1 MINNFIPTVWSVK
14 ILKALEKFHI
24 FGSPATCNREYEGE
38 IRDKGDSV
46 KINSVGDITIKDY
59 TKNSDIDGPDELDD
73 AGQMLNITEGK
84 YFNFAVDDVDKVQ
97 SNANVM
103 AEAMNRAGYGLR
115 DKADIFI
122 AANHIYVPAAN
133 LIGDD
138 TTPIVLTK
146 ENLYDYLVDLKVKLT
161 EANVPEEGRFAIVPA
176 WCEGLLLKD
185 DRFVAAGTSTSDN
198 VIRNGKIGRA
208 AGMDI
213 YVSNN
218 TPHTA
223 GTKYKIIAGHPMA
236 YTFAEQI
243 VKIEAYRP
251 EARFADAVKGL
262 HVYGGKLI
270 RPAAWAVLTGN
281 KS

>member
-1 MINNFIPTVWSVK
+1 M
-14 ILKALEKFHI
+14 KALEKFHI
-24 FGSPATCNREYEGE
+24 FGSPAVCNREYEGE

-59 TKNSDIDGPDELDD
+59 TKNSNIDGPDELDD

-97 SNANVM
+97 ANANVM

-115 DKADIFI
+115 DKSDIFI
-122 AANHIYVPAAN
+122 AANHVLVPVSN

-146 ENLYDYLVDLKVKLT
+146 DNLYDYLVDLKVKLT
-161 EANVPEEGRFAIVPA
+161 EANVPEEGRFAIIPA

-218 TPHTA
+218 TPHTSA
-223 GTKYKIIAGHPMA
+223 TKYKIIAGHPMA

-251 EARFADAVKGL
+251 EARFADAIKGL

-270 RPAAWAVLTGN
+270 RPYAWAVLTGN